1 MQDLL
6 ERIRRL
12 DGRQEELDA
21 IYTEMADVLKAGLVY
36 KLERRRE
43 GNVGSNLGPLSKLLG
58 REAWCFHK
66 AEADWLKCKDPKEG
80 DRGLL
85 QNEEGLC

>member
-12 DGRQEELDA
+12 DDGQEELDA
-21 IYTEMADVLKAGLVY
+21 IYTEMTDVLKAGLVQVR
-36 KLERRRE
+36 KEKR
-43 GNVGSNLGPLSKLLG
+43 GGSRGNLGSLSKLLG

-85 QNEEGLC
+85 QNEEGVC